1 MAAPQI
7 DNGYL
12 MLANEIVEHLCHYR
26 ISGEEYQVIWAVWRK
41 TWAWHKLDERI
52 SLKEFAKL
60 TEMKKPS
67 IIRAIKKLIDKRI
80 ISVSKKANVIA
91 PTYRFNKNYDTWKT
105 LAKKLTYKFVSN
117 KANDVSKKANFAP
130 QKPTTDKGKRAPKE
144 TIKRKKSNIYSK
156 EYILSEILLSKILER
171 RANFKKPNLQS
182 WAVHIEKM
190 IRIDNRDSD
199 EIEKVINWC
208 QGNSFWKNNILSTN
222 KLRIKYDQLSLR
234 MEETEP
240 EDGVQTWY
248 KQKLKEKESANGL
261 TTLHN

>member
-1 MAAPQI
+1 MAAPQT

-26 ISGEEYQVIWAVWRK
+26 ISGEEYQVIWAIWRK

-91 PTYRFNKNYDTWKT
+91 PTYRFNKNYETWKT

-117 KANDVSKKANFAP
+117 KANDVSKRANFAA
-130 QKPTTDKGKRAPKE
+130 QKLTTDKGMRAPKE
-144 TIKRKKSNIYSK
+144 TIKRKKNIYTPEFEKLLGKYPNRKGKKDAFRHFSTSVKTDENLRKIDIALNNYLADQKK
-156 EYILSEILLSKILER
+156 ETWRKDMDASTWFFNWEDWVDIKT
-171 RANFKKPNLQS
+171 AKAF
-182 WAVHIEKM
+182 
-190 IRIDNRDSD
+190 D
-199 EIEKVINWC
+199 E
-208 QGNSFWKNNILSTN
+208 
-222 KLRIKYDQLSLR
+222 
-234 MEETEP
+234 
-240 EDGVQTWY
+240 
-248 KQKLKEKESANGL
+248 A
-261 TTLHN
+261 